1 MAFPLGL
8 IAVLSLTCGLLFW
21 VMIFIQTYRP
31 FPKMEPGKRLRISIE
46 QATALSLFLVIA
58 VMVSLW
64 LLMKFVIGGPS

>member
-8 IAVLSLTCGLLFW
+8 IAVLSLIFGLLFW
-21 VMIFIQTYRP
+21 IMIFIQTYRH
-31 FPKMEPGKRLRISIE
+31 FPKMESGKRLRISIG

-64 LLMKFVIGGPS
+64 LLMNLVIGAQS